1 MIISIGAGKLPDKI
15 QIIHQKKKKRKNS
28 EQARIRNLLHSAKA
42 VYTNSIANVTRSK
55 LDAMK

>member
-15 QIIHQKKKKRKNS
+15 QIIHQKKKRKNS
-28 EQARIRNLLHSAKA
+28 EQARIRNLLHSAKE